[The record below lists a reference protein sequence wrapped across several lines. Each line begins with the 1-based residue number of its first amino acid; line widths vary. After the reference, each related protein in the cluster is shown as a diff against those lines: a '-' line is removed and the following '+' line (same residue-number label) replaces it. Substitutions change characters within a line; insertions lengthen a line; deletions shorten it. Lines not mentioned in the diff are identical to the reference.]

1 VPLEDKYERRVP
13 MFDWKAL
20 FGLNLLLE
28 QVLQRSISWIAL
40 VVKKL
45 IMQTG

>member
-1 VPLEDKYERRVP
+1 
-13 MFDWKAL
+13 MIDWKAL